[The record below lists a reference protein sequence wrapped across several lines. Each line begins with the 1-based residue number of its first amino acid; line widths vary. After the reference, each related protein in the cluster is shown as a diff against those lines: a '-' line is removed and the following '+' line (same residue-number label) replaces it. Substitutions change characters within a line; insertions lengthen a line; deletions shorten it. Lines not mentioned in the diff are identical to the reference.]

1 MVRTAQDSVHLVAAT
16 IWGTVLRSGWATSR
30 LRHQTVHSTHMHLI
44 LLGLILG
51 VAHALTQLAAPGG
64 KVRPVDA
71 VVPFV
76 DRPDPIGVG
85 LGVLAI
91 ELMLASAA
99 SVLVQRKL
107 GFQRWR
113 ALHSLGYAAF
123 TMVAAHLL
131 ISGTE
136 VSAAPIRAAIAAS
149 WLVVLVAGISTVASV
164 ARLPRAVLNRL
175 ARRHRA
181 EEITIAV
188 DPGKCGQF
196 GFCEQEAPS
205 IFTLRS
211 DQRLAYRSVVP
222 ADQAD
227 VAMRAAMVCPA
238 RAIKLGRLPATV
250 VVSQPAPDQDE
261 LPTPLA
267 TALSE
272 RKNGADAVPAGRSP
286 GVSPHTGP
294 LPAHTTGSIPPVR
307 DPGYRTG
314 SMPPVREPDPPYRT
328 GSMPPVREPG
338 HPAHQP
344 AYQAGSMPPVR
355 EPGYRSGSTPPVPG
369 AGYHTGSMPPVP
381 ENGQH
386 AGSMPPVPE
395 PAPTRD
401 PGLRPVDG
409 AGRRSTRRAGFRQ
422 STVPVGRRA
431 SAHPPD
437 DALPPPSDLRDTGRH
452 HLPPLR
458 GIAGGRS

>member
-16 IWGTVLRSGWATSR
+16 LGFVSYVALWGGTLWGTVLRSGWATSR

-64 KVRPVDA
+64 KVRPIDL

-76 DRPDPIGVG
+76 DRPDPLGVG

-91 ELMLASAA
+91 ELMLASAL

-136 VSAAPIRAAIAAS
+136 VSAAPIRAAIALS
-149 WLVVLVAGISTVASV
+149 WLVVLISGVSTVASV
-164 ARLPRAVLNRL
+164 ARLPRAILNTL
-175 ARRHRA
+175 TRRHRA
-181 EEITIAV
+181 EEITIGV

-227 VAMRAAMVCPA
+227 AAMRAAMACPA

-250 VVSQPAPDQDE
+250 VVSRPAPDKDE
-261 LPTPLA
+261 LPMPLA
-267 TALSE
+267 AALTA
-272 RKNGADAVPAGRSP
+272 RTDAADAPSR
-286 GVSPHTGP
+286 VSPHTGP
-294 LPAHTTGSIPPVR
+294 LSAHTTGSIPPVR
-307 DPGYRTG
+307 DPGYP
-314 SMPPVREPDPPYRT
+314 PPVRDPGYRDGPAGYPARTPGYQT

-338 HPAHQP
+338 HHT
-344 AYQAGSMPPVR
+344 GSMPPVR
-355 EPGYRSGSTPPVPG
+355 E
-369 AGYHTGSMPPVP
+369 AGYHTGSMPPVR
-381 ENGQH
+381 ENGYH
-386 AGSMPPVPE
+386 TGSMPPVRDPE
-395 PAPTRD
+395 PGP
-401 PGLRPVDG
+401 RPVDG
-409 AGRRSTRRAGFRQ
+409 NGRRSGRRPGFRAAAA
-422 STVPVGRRA
+422 PVGRRGER
-431 SAHPPD
+431 D
-437 DALPPPSDLRDTGRH
+437 DALPPPSDLQDTGRH
-452 HLPPLR
+452 HLPHLR